1 MGVYKIN
8 GIFQYVDDGLNI
20 DESKPNNGL
29 PTTSI
34 WNTNTDTTNTSTTN
48 YRLISERSL
57 PGRNMFY
64 ENNKSLIV
72 DRPNG
77 YVLNGK
83 NKYFTDIEKGEEI
96 HNDNVRKA
104 LLVEFASF
112 SGRPHLLE
120 GKMDIFKYFLK
131 TLYQNTTETDSV
143 SKAEF
148 FKSAYEDALKMG
160 DVENVPYKEMF
171 ILYDEHT
178 WHVRDVYDG
187 GQKMNEAAN
196 IVTYW
201 LDPLYETIGQNTTSD
216 LGNTNAP
223 TINIAT
229 PSAPTTAQNLTY
241 RVGREDDNKDAI
253 KSELLAS
260 LANLPEKPAQK
271 STTTIQEPTQSFTN
285 YPTTGTRIIT
295 LPINASYTL
304 KLLDRFGNEIMAV
317 PYNANQKRIELP
329 INTLG
334 SFYEIVPSKTRFYVH
349 NGKGELLFE
358 DATKHLD
365 FSRLERFCMPLRD
378 RKHAFVIMEHFL
390 KDLSSYLLGTKK
402 HFDSEI
408 IKAIELFLYL
418 FDRNK
423 QRGKNYLECEMIDA
437 IDRALA
443 DMVKG

>member
-8 GIFQYVDDGLNI
+8 GIFQYVDDGLDI

-29 PTTSI
+29 PTT
-34 WNTNTDTTNTSTTN
+34 TNTTNTSTTN
-48 YRLISERSL
+48 YRLVSERSL

-64 ENNKSLIV
+64 ESNKSVIV
-72 DRPNG
+72 DRPYG

-83 NKYFTDIEKGEEI
+83 NKDFTDIEKGEDI
-96 HNDNVRKA
+96 HNDNVRNA

-143 SKAEF
+143 SKTEF
-148 FKSAYEDALKMG
+148 FKSAYEDALQMG
-160 DVENVPYKEMF
+160 NVENVPYKEMF
-171 ILYDEHT
+171 ILYNEHT

-187 GQKMNEAAN
+187 GQDMNEAAN
-196 IVTYW
+196 IVKYW
-201 LDPLYETIGQNTTSD
+201 LDPLYETIGNATS
-216 LGNTNAP
+216 NSNANAQQ

-271 STTTIQEPTQSFTN
+271 STTTIQEPTQSFN
-285 YPTTGTRIIT
+285 DYPTTGTRLIT

-304 KLLDRFGNEIMAV
+304 RLLDRFGNEIMAV
-317 PYNANQKRIELP
+317 PYNASQKRIELP

-334 SFYEIVPSKTRFYVH
+334 SFYEILPSKTRFYVH

-358 DATKHLD
+358 DALKYLD

-378 RKHAFVIMEHFL
+378 RKGTFVIMEHFL

-443 DMVKG
+443 EYGNKSEVRL

>member
-8 GIFQYVDDGLNI
+8 GIFQYVDDGLDI

-29 PTTSI
+29 PTT
-34 WNTNTDTTNTSTTN
+34 TNTTNTSTTN

-64 ENNKSLIV
+64 ESNKSVIV
-72 DRPNG
+72 DRPYG

-83 NKYFTDIEKGEEI
+83 NKYFTDIEKGEDI
-96 HNDNVRKA
+96 HNDNVRNA

-112 SGRPHLLE
+112 RGRPHLLE

-143 SKAEF
+143 SKTEF
-148 FKSAYEDALKMG
+148 FKSAYEDALQMG
-160 DVENVPYKEMF
+160 NVENVPYKEMF
-171 ILYDEHT
+171 ILYNEHT

-187 GQKMNEAAN
+187 GQDMNEAAN
-196 IVTYW
+196 IVKYW
-201 LDPLYETIGQNTTSD
+201 LDPLYETIGNATS
-216 LGNTNAP
+216 NSNANAQQ

-271 STTTIQEPTQSFTN
+271 STATIQEPTQSFN
-285 YPTTGTRIIT
+285 DYPTTGTRLIT

-304 KLLDRFGNEIMAV
+304 RLLDRFGNEIMAV
-317 PYNANQKRIELP
+317 PYNASQKRIELP

-334 SFYEIVPSKTRFYVH
+334 SFYEILPSKTRFYVH

-358 DATKHLD
+358 DALKYLD

-378 RKHAFVIMEHFL
+378 RKGTFVIMEHFL

-402 HFDSEI
+402 HFDTEI

-437 IDRALA
+437 IDRAIAEYGDKSEVRL
-443 DMVKG
+443 

>member
-64 ENNKSLIV
+64 ESNKSVIV

-160 DVENVPYKEMF
+160 NVENVPYKEMF

-201 LDPLYETIGQNTTSD
+201 LDPLYETIGQTTDSSNIN
-216 LGNTNAP
+216 LQSPN
-223 TINIAT
+223 NIAT

-241 RVGREDDNKDAI
+241 RVGREDDDENAI
-253 KSELLAS
+253 RQQIKE
-260 LANLPEKPAQK
+260 NLSKIPSKPPKK
-271 STTTIQEPTQSFTN
+271 STPTIQEPKQSFTN
-285 YPTTGTRIIT
+285 YPTTGTRFIT

-304 KLLDRFGNEIMAV
+304 KLLDRFGNEICAV
-317 PYNANQKRIELP
+317 PYNASQKRIELP